1 MKEIASPK
9 IIAINQ
15 IVHAQLSFM
24 ISWLQKLEGKKKKDK
39 L

>member
-24 ISWLQKLEGKKKKDK
+24 ISWLQKLEEKKEDE

>member
-1 MKEIASPK
+1 MKEIAK
-9 IIAINQ
+9 IIAISQ

-24 ISWLQKLEGKKKKDK
+24 ILWLQKLEGKKKDK